1 MLLYY
6 FIIVVTVDVVVVVVV
21 VVVVALFT
29 AVIWLFTGCLSQQLY
44 CIFICVI
51 KIYLYISMISYM
63 NK

>member
-6 FIIVVTVDVVVVVVV
+6 FIIVATVVVVVVV

-51 KIYLYISMISYM
+51 KIYLYISMIPYM